1 MAFDDIPYALNS
13 VRDILPGVNGIELNP
28 KAHLANA
35 VEQAYAFFSELGPYA
50 DDLGP
55 KQRHAKASGTAWKP
69 NPTVGGFGVKLAGS
83 TGYGAAPGHQL
94 RPWSR
99 ECLFVY
105 GASGAQGISDIAES
119 PGGGAHD
126 RTLYV
131 NSSNLIAAFIYD
143 GTSKF
148 VAGTTVLTVGQAY
161 HATITCSNSLLS
173 IYLNGVLEGS
183 AAVGNAGFQGYA
195 TPELVFGHTAGD
207 AGIPAT
213 TTNTILYHVEYN
225 SALSGADVMHR
236 YLNQLEMFQVAQ
248 PRMFAGAVAGGD
260 TILNPSGLVNGSG
273 FETPAITQA
282 HNLSASKAACPFSAE
297 TPGISQIHNMNV
309 ADAFFAESF
318 EIPVLALGGSLSPT
332 DAFLAES
339 FKAPGIMQAH
349 LFSVQELNSA
359 FQFDLPVLALSAAGA
374 PGFRTHPVPNGARR
388 KSVQSDSRS
397 KSITE

>member
-55 KQRHAKASGTAWKP
+55 NRRHAKASGTAWKP

-131 NSSNLIAAFIYD
+131 NSSNLIAVHLYD
-143 GTSKF
+143 GSTQI

-161 HATITCSNSLLS
+161 HATVTCSNSLLS

-183 AAVGNAGFQGYA
+183 IAVSNAGYQEYT
-195 TPELVFGHTAGD
+195 TPELVFGYGNTNGGTPAGTA
-207 AGIPAT
+207 
-213 TTNTILYHVEYN
+213 NTIFWHVEYN
-225 SALSGADVMHR
+225 SVLSAADVMHR
-236 YLNQLEMFQVAQ
+236 YLNQMEMFRVAQ

-260 TILNPSGLVNGSG
+260 TILNPSDLTDSSG

-282 HNLSASKAACPFSAE
+282 HNLSAAKAACAFSAE
-297 TPGISQIHNMNV
+297 TPGILQIHNMNV

-318 EIPVLALGGSLSPT
+318 ETPVLALGGSLSPT
-332 DAFLAES
+332 DAFFAES
-339 FKAPGIMQAH
+339 FEAPGIMQAH

-374 PGFRTHPVPNGARR
+374 PGFRTHPVPNGARS